1 MQNAL
6 APNLMTENVADAV
19 RYYLCALL
27 WSNDRNK
34 QES

>member
-6 APNLMTENVADAV
+6 APNLMTENVADTV

-27 WSNDRNK
+27 GQMIET